1 MKLRTTCPSCN
12 SSLSVR
18 PELVGKSVRCPTCK
32 VAFKIESVRT
42 PTSEKSHD
50 DGMEASLSKDSAD
63 PQSDVAQSTAL
74 PTSIAR
80 FQIREK
86 LGEGGFG
93 SVYRAFDPVLDR
105 ETALKVPHGSRNIKR
120 QYDRILKE
128 AKAAAR
134 LRHPNIVAVFEV
146 GSALERPF
154 IAAEYVKGC
163 TLSAVMKENS
173 DDSMADL
180 RQRIEWLIAIARG
193 LSYAHR
199 EGIVHRDVKPHNILI
214 DETGRAQLTDF
225 GLAMQQTET
234 ETDERK
240 NAIVGTLE
248 YLSPEQAAGDQSQVG
263 PPADQYALGVVLFEM
278 LAGRRPFE
286 GHSYSLIN
294 QIINDVVPR
303 PSTVAENVSPD
314 LECICLKALSRDVA
328 NRYASCDLLADDLQ
342 RWLDG
347 ELVEATNPT
356 WVRRVIH
363 WGRRRP
369 QLAAWAITAA
379 SLILVATGTTITI
392 AVQQKLENDRLAIEA
407 EQLRQNATASDEESE
422 AARAALALAEQQR
435 VAALAKN
442 EAVEYANQLERVRDA
457 IAEYRLDDAHRMLD
471 EVPWNQRHVEHG
483 LLRREAM
490 GTPYVLR
497 HGSAVEKLVWSRDG
511 RILASVGR
519 DGTIRFWSGETGE
532 LKGSQSFPGGI
543 DAEFSPSDDTLWVVI
558 SNQATMTTVLE
569 SYGLVETAADVRL
582 EPNAGKL
589 QLDLLAASLCINPSG
604 TLVGVTGNA
613 ATGKSGLVICDIGS
627 PEPSVLHAPD
637 GLPNEISDAAF
648 RSSGDELVCK
658 VVARSSD
665 GQIDVTLFG
674 VDSARGTVSELKTAA
689 TDSGVLATATTAQAV
704 TGQEAQPEYFR
715 GQTSHIDNFNQA
727 WQEPN
732 ENVTAR
738 FEVSPKTPLLGYQS
752 GRIRHP
758 GEVPADWHGHTSAI
772 SCFAQRPDGK
782 CLASADYSGEIRLWP
797 TSLQTRFGVT
807 QKELGDKPLGRAS
820 HNFDGTLAACA
831 VPQDESGELPIW
843 STTTGEI
850 VRRLTGHSNG
860 IPLVQFHPKVQRL
873 VTIDGAAVVR
883 YWDTTDGTVIHQWE
897 LEPGSIEDAAFDP
910 EGNILAL
917 VGGSSPQPQPLT
929 ADPPAENTT
938 TAIVSLWNPEI
949 GLQSVSMSGHT
960 GKVVRVAFAPDGRQL
975 FTASEDGTVRGWSS
989 IDGAEQ
995 IKLECGE
1002 RVPIDLAVSQS
1013 VVGIVAKEKC
1023 AAEMQAKTHV
1033 MAWDIHDHSKM
1044 YSLPQ
1049 NEHPF
1054 RSLDLSDDGRRLVLV
1069 SEAEVAIHD
1078 SAAGNRLHVLPI
1090 SLRTGTI
1097 TEAHEKA
1104 YTVMVPYQEQRQ
1116 GTQLV
1121 CKMVTEARMEEY
1133 TVVVNGQP
1141 ETRTRTVSVPKRV
1154 YESVPLTYTVTVC
1167 KPETRSAT
1175 YMVTRNIAAGSVPL
1189 DAKFLPNSEGV
1200 LVSGTESA
1208 SVFDAATPWAVRELT
1223 GTETIH
1229 EGFAVNESGD
1239 TLVSYGRL
1247 NSGCEQSTGIDVWN
1261 TATGKPM
1268 QSLRRPGEFVHAMLI
1283 HPTTGNL
1290 IVAAGKTDP
1299 RMPQFAPS
1307 PVPIEAAT
1315 SGVTGEEPTFGVDS
1329 GSRQGN
1335 AAPGPDFR
1343 IELIDVNSGD
1353 TLRTLASEDL
1363 DSPVRM
1369 LAVSIQPALLMSVDE
1384 QGALQLWDLNDGTQ
1398 IQSLIVGGI
1407 NATRIALSA
1416 DGRVAMIQ
1424 DSKGVSVCRTESL
1437 DQRWQIAVNSTS
1449 LDPSA
1454 CPESVTSFQASPDGS
1469 SVFLRTG
1476 NHGAGTQAS
1485 IPIVVDFADL
1495 TKALANADSNRLVEL
1510 QTRLSDDPLSWVS
1523 DASANSVFG
1532 SGGFYLMQDGGPV
1545 DQGPLFLSTLYR
1557 DLGSNLSGTSYFDDG
1572 HVLSAFNYSTI
1583 LQWNPTAARKL
1594 QERFRITTPA
1604 SKTMIRHATESGP
1617 KVAPGLL
1624 LFPLPRLEPGVPGE
1638 AVPAPPA
1645 PVADPAVPA
1654 PAGV

>member
-1 MKLRTTCPSCN
+1 
-12 SSLSVR
+12 
-18 PELVGKSVRCPTCK
+18 
-32 VAFKIESVRT
+32 
-42 PTSEKSHD
+42 
-50 DGMEASLSKDSAD
+50 MEASLSKDSAD
-63 PQSDVAQSTAL
+63 PQSEVTQSTSL

-93 SVYRAFDPVLDR
+93 SVYRAYDPVLDR
-105 ETALKVPHGSRNIKR
+105 ETALKVPHGSSNIKR

-154 IAAEYVKGC
+154 IAAEYVKGR
-163 TLSAVMKENS
+163 TLSAVMKETS
-173 DDSMADL
+173 DDRMADL
-180 RQRIEWLIAIARG
+180 RQHVEWLTAIARG

-225 GLAMQQTET
+225 GLAMQLTEA
-234 ETDERK
+234 ESEDRK
-240 NAIVGTLE
+240 NAIVGTLG

-263 PPADQYALGVVLFEM
+263 PPADQYALGVVLFEL
-278 LAGRRPFE
+278 LAERRPFE
-286 GHSYSLIN
+286 GQSYSLIN
-294 QIINDVVPR
+294 QIINDAVPR
-303 PSTVAENVSPD
+303 PSTIAENVSLD
-314 LECICLKALSRDVA
+314 LECICLKALSRNVA
-328 NRYASCDLLADDLQ
+328 GRYESCDHLADDLQ

-356 WVRRVIH
+356 WLRRVIH

-379 SLILVATGTTITI
+379 SLILLATGSTITI
-392 AVQQKLENDRLAIEA
+392 AVQHKLENDRLALEA
-407 EQLRQNATASDEESE
+407 EQLRQDATASDEENE
-422 AARAALALAEQQR
+422 ATRAALALAEQQR
-435 VAALAKN
+435 VAAVAKN
-442 EAVEYANQLERVRDA
+442 EAVEYANQLARVRDA

-490 GTPYVLR
+490 GTPYILR

-543 DAEFSPSDDTLWVVI
+543 DAEFSPTSDTLWIVI
-558 SNQATMTTVLE
+558 SDHATKTTVLE
-569 SYGLVETAADVRL
+569 SYRLVETAADVRL
-582 EPNAGKL
+582 EPNVGKL
-589 QLDLLAASLCINPSG
+589 QLDLLATSLCINPSG
-604 TLVGVTGNA
+604 TLVGVTGSA
-613 ATGKSGLVICDIGS
+613 ATGKPGLLICDIGN

-648 RSSGDELVCK
+648 RSLGDQLVCK

-665 GQIDVTLFG
+665 GQLDVTLFS
-674 VDSARGTVSELKTAA
+674 VDSASGTVSELKASA
-689 TDSGVLATATTAQAV
+689 TDAGVLATATTAQAV
-704 TGQEAQPEYFR
+704 TGQEEQPEYFR
-715 GQTSHIDNFNQA
+715 GQTSHVDNFNQG

-738 FEVSPKTPLLGYQS
+738 LEVSPKTPLLGYQS

-831 VPQDESGELPIW
+831 VPQDESGELPVW

-860 IPLVQFHPKVQRL
+860 IPLVQFHPKANRL
-873 VTIDGAAVVR
+873 ITIDGAAVVR
-883 YWDTTDGTVIHQWE
+883 YWDTTDGIVIHQWE

-917 VGGSSPQPQPLT
+917 VGGSSAQPQPVT

-938 TAIVSLWNPEI
+938 TAIVSLWNPET
-949 GLQSVSMSGHT
+949 GAKSVSMSGHA
-960 GKVVRVAFAPDGRQL
+960 GKVVRVAFAPDGRHL
-975 FTASEDGTVRGWSS
+975 FTASADGTVRGWSP
-989 IDGAEQ
+989 IDGVEQ

-1002 RVPIDLAVSQS
+1002 MVPIDLAVSQS
-1013 VVGIVAKEKC
+1013 AVGIVAKEKC
-1023 AAEMQAKTHV
+1023 AADVQAKTQV
-1033 MAWDIHDHSKM
+1033 MAWDRNDHSRM
-1044 YSLPQ
+1044 YSIPQ
-1049 NEHPF
+1049 NEYPF

-1078 SAAGNRLHVLPI
+1078 ASAGNRLHVLPI
-1090 SLRTGTI
+1090 SLRTQAVM
-1097 TEAHEKA
+1097 EAHEKT
-1104 YTVMVPYQEQRQ
+1104 YTVMVPYQEQRN
-1116 GTQLV
+1116 GTRRA
-1121 CKMVTEARMEEY
+1121 CKMVTETREEQY
-1133 TVVVNGQP
+1133 SVVVNGQT

-1154 YESVPLTYTVTVC
+1154 YEQVEFTYTITVC
-1167 KPETRSAT
+1167 RPETRTAT
-1175 YMVTRNIAAGSVPL
+1175 YMVVKKVTEGSVPL
-1189 DAKFLPNSEGV
+1189 EAKFLPNSEGV
-1200 LVSGTESA
+1200 LVSGTQSA
-1208 SVFDAATPWAVRELT
+1208 SVLDATTPWAVRELT

-1229 EGFAVNESGD
+1229 EGFAVNQTGD
-1239 TLVSYGRL
+1239 TLASYGRL
-1247 NSGCEQSTGIDVWN
+1247 NSGCDQSAGIDVWN
-1261 TATGKPM
+1261 TATGKPV
-1268 QSLRRPGEFVHAMLI
+1268 QSLRRPGEFVNAMLI
-1283 HPTTGNL
+1283 QPGTGNL
-1290 IVAAGKTDP
+1290 IVALGKRDP
-1299 RMPQFAPS
+1299 RMPYFDPAA
-1307 PVPIEAAT
+1307 VPIEAAAA
-1315 SGVTGEEPTFGVDS
+1315 GVTGEEPTFRADS
-1329 GSRQGN
+1329 GRSQGGT
-1335 AAPGPDFR
+1335 ATAPDFR
-1343 IELIDVNSGD
+1343 IELIDVNSGG
-1353 TLRTLASEDL
+1353 TLQTFASEDL
-1363 DSPVRM
+1363 NSPVRM
-1369 LAVSIQPALLMSVDE
+1369 LAASIQPALLMSIDD
-1384 QGALQLWDLNDGTQ
+1384 QGSLQLWDLNDGTL
-1398 IQSLIVGGI
+1398 IQSRSKTG
-1407 NATRIALSA
+1407 ATRIALSP
-1416 DGRVAMIQ
+1416 DGHVALIQ
-1424 DSKGVSVCRTESL
+1424 DSNGVSVCRTESL
-1437 DQRWQIAVNSTS
+1437 DQRWQIAVDSAS

-1454 CPESVTSFQASPDGS
+1454 CPESVTFFQASRDGS
-1469 SVFLRTG
+1469 SVFLLTG
-1476 NHGAGTQAS
+1476 TPDAGAQAP
-1485 IPIVVDFADL
+1485 IPVVVDFADL
-1495 TKALANADSNRLVEL
+1495 TEGLANADSTKEVEL
-1510 QTRLSDDPLSWVS
+1510 QSRLSDESLSWVL
-1523 DASANSVFG
+1523 DVSANSVSG
-1532 SGGFYLMQDGGPV
+1532 SGGCYLMQAGGPA
-1545 DQGPLFLSTLYR
+1545 DQGHLFLSTLYQ
-1557 DLGSNLSGTSYFDDG
+1557 DLGSNLSGPSYSDDG
-1572 HVLSAFNYSTI
+1572 HVLSVFNFSTI

-1604 SKTMIRHATESGP
+1604 SKKVIPRATESGP

-1624 LFPLPRLEPGVPGE
+1624 LFPPPRIETGVQGDDE
-1638 AVPAPPA
+1638 PAPPA
-1645 PVADPAVPA
+1645 PVADPSVPA